1 MVDQVTGV
9 LKGNLISFF
18 SDATIEVTSEINN
31 RLSKRRR
38 KNLEKL

>member
-1 MVDQVTGV
+1 MVDQVKGV

-18 SDATIEVTSEINN
+18 SDVTIEVTSEINN